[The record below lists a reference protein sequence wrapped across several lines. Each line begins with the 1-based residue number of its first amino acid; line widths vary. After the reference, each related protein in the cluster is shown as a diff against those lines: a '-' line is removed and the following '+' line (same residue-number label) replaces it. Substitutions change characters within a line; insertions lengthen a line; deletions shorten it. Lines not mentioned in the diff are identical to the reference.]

1 MAKIGRN
8 QLCWCGSG
16 KKFKKCCLNKPE
28 SAEEQ
33 SPSPRPFHW
42 FLDEVESMAT
52 DDIIV
57 KLRQFGIPFQKE
69 RFLSEVRN
77 HYSASELAKEWRV
90 TYPICAQGFDID
102 FLWMACLVLWE
113 RLAPDIM
120 SSERLDTMMQTGYDL
135 IQERRKAEGCD
146 LWLQVWHELKKRFRP
161 SMTDIEEAEE
171 VFSGMQCLFNWCQ
184 DLELELHNAG
194 IEDSFYLRKRIELCN
209 EFCTLFPDT
218 SQLTI
223 LNMKRA
229 EAESYFLLGES
240 EQGEQLF
247 KSLIDQFPD
256 SIWGYVGWGDMYT
269 NEHFGLTAPDQQKAR
284 QIYQMALG
292 KGLAQESVV
301 LDRIK
306 DLEQA

>member
-28 SAEEQ
+28 NTEAQ

-42 FLDEVESMAT
+42 TLDEIKSMAT

-69 RFLSEVRN
+69 RFLNEVRN
-77 HYSASELAKEWRV
+77 HYSASELAKEWRA
-90 TYPICAQGFDID
+90 TYPVCAQGFDID

-194 IEDSFYLRKRIELCN
+194 LEDNFYFRKRIEFCN

-218 SQLTI
+218 ARLTI

-229 EAESYFLLGES
+229 EAESYFLLGEG

-256 SIWGYVGWGDMYT
+256 SIWGYVGWGDVYT
-269 NEHFGLTAPDQQKAR
+269 NEHFGLTAPDNQKAR

-292 KGLAQESVV
+292 KGLEEESVV